1 MFEPAFTGSGESLF
15 ETLRIGDDVTVV
27 VASGPVCA
35 SDSLL
40 AMVQP
45 VLVMTVPLA
54 SGVFTFTTS
63 CTDPET
69 PALTLPMFQVTTPP
83 ASVPPPVAETN
94 AVFAGSG

>member
-15 ETLRIGDDVTVV
+15 ESPRTGDDVTVV

-40 AMVQP
+40 AIVQP
-45 VLVMTVPLA
+45 MLVMTVPFA
-54 SGVFTFTTS
+54 SGTFTLTTS

-69 PALTLPMFQVTTPP
+69 PALTLPMFHVTTP
-83 ASVPPPVAETN
+83 AESVPPPVADTN
-94 AVFAGSG
+94 VVLAGSG